1 MINYILIKRVIK
13 RLYSQLLGKHLNK
26 IKNGQGERPYY
37 AYCIQKAAQLASN
50 LGHEKMSIIEFGVAG
65 GAGLLSIE
73 KHCELIK
80 NHVNIDF
87 EVYGF
92 DMETGLPEP
101 VDYRD
106 EPYKWSGG
114 FYKMDREKLESKLT
128 FSKLIIGD
136 VEETLKKYGTACV
149 PNMKCSKMVRKLFTT
164 PDENIIVECSFNKRF
179 KKWEPIKEIPGG
191 NVSNIKLLD

>member
-114 FYKMDREKLESKLT
+114 FYKMDREKL
-128 FSKLIIGD
+128 
-136 VEETLKKYGTACV
+136 
-149 PNMKCSKMVRKLFTT
+149 
-164 PDENIIVECSFNKRF
+164 
-179 KKWEPIKEIPGG
+179 
-191 NVSNIKLLD
+191 